1 MDNEISK
8 FIPRSFNLGGTKVK
22 VEVVDRLSGNM
33 LGTCSTSQSVIQI
46 AKQYMID
53 NECREQSSQ
62 SITNTFYHELVHGIL
77 QMMAEFELDENEK
90 FVQNF
95 ANLLCEAMKSAEYND
110 LQKH

>member
-8 FIPRSFNLGGTKVK
+8 FIPRSFNLGGTKMR
-22 VEVVDRLSGNM
+22 VELVNIFDTTLGN
-33 LGTCSTSQSVIQI
+33 CSTSQSVIQV

-53 NECREQSSQ
+53 NKPKEQSEQ
-62 SITNTFYHELVHGIL
+62 SMINTFYHELVHGIL